1 MSDKHFSYLV
11 VRVNSE
17 RCRNQGRKFPPSIT
31 QANLQ
36 INLSRTDFGCSRRNK
51 VVNLPGNIYSLSVYI
66 DRWMSLELKKMPPPK
81 YWVLY
86 NFLTVRQVHWGDEL
100 FYFKCV
106 ETHCS
111 QKMVLKPI
119 WVLAVWSVGDAR
131 LCNTCWFI
139 LLDITGSLNPESLS
153 THKLWIYLSNL
164 LMPTGKRMSMVDWCI
179 GNC

>member
-17 RCRNQGRKFPPSIT
+17 RCRNQGRNFPPSIT

-36 INLSRTDFGCSRRNK
+36 INLSRTDFGCPRRNK

-119 WVLAVWSVGDAR
+119 WVLAVWSVGDVPAVQYMLVYPSGHHR
-131 LCNTCWFI
+131 VAKSRVTVHPQVVN
-139 LLDITGSLNPESLS
+139 LS
-153 THKLWIYLSNL
+153 E
-164 LMPTGKRMSMVDWCI
+164 
-179 GNC
+179 